1 MQNLLSWLV
10 SLVLYVFYC
19 YCLKLICERTGK
31 EPGILIWIP
40 LLQLFPLLRA
50 ADLSYWTFLLLF
62 VPIANVV
69 LIIMMWAKILKA
81 MGRNP
86 WLLILLLVPIVNM
99 FYLPYLA
106 FANNLKCADTT
117 PSLEG
122 EIASA
127 SAAE

>member
-1 MQNLLSWLV
+1 MQKLLILLV
-10 SLVLYVFYC
+10 GLVLYVFYS

-50 ADLSYWTFLLLF
+50 ADLSYWTFLLLC
-62 VPIANVV
+62 VPIVQ
-69 LIIMMWAKILKA
+69 LIPLIMMWAKILKA

-86 WLLILLLVPIVNM
+86 WLLILLFVPILNL
-99 FYLPYLA
+99 FFIPYLA
-106 FANNLKCADTT
+106 FANNLKKADTT
-117 PSLEG
+117 PSLESR
-122 EIASA
+122 IASA